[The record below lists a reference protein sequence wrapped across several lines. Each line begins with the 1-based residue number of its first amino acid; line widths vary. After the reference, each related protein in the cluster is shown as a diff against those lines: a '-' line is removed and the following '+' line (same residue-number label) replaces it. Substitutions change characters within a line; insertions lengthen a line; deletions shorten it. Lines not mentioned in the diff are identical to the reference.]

1 MLLTRDSQYWVA
13 CKLVVKSYE
22 PIAEDINSMK
32 LAKTLSISLS
42 TIAILASTAHA
53 QPVSNLSTALQNA
66 APGDIIETTDSDF
79 GSVDLRNFSFAEP
92 VTIKFHEEA
101 RLSKLTLRNIQ
112 GLTLEGLSIVAGVS
126 SNPNGQN
133 AVRVF
138 GGSDITFRASS
149 FEWAAD
155 GNPLN
160 DGTAIFVDG
169 ANAITVE
176 GSQFSDVR
184 AGIHIRGSSNAV
196 IRDSHF
202 RSVLVDGIILSGT
215 DGALIEKNSC
225 ADFTTIDGL
234 GLHPD
239 CIQLQAGGQ
248 RVANTDVMIR
258 ENIVL
263 QGSGSRSQGIFVKSN
278 FAGIPHI
285 NVTIEDNVVIQSNGN
300 GIYGEN
306 VYGLTIRDNQVRSSF
321 DAEAAPRIIARDPSQ
336 NVLIEGNS
344 AAVIS
349 APAHAVVQD
358 NEILD

>member
-1 MLLTRDSQYWVA
+1 MRVTIKQGLCVLSS
-13 CKLVVKSYE
+13 VVMIIG
-22 PIAEDINSMK
+22 IAN
-32 LAKTLSISLS
+32 
-42 TIAILASTAHA
+42 A
-53 QPVSNLSTALQNA
+53 QPANNLNVALQNA
-66 APGDIIETTDSDF
+66 APGDIIETTGDDF
-79 GSVDLRNFSFAEP
+79 GSVDLRNFSFSDP
-92 VTIKFHEEA
+92 VTIRFHENA

-126 SNPNGQN
+126 TNPNGQN

-138 GGSDITFRASS
+138 GGSNITFRASS

-155 GNPLN
+155 DDPLN

-169 ANAITVE
+169 VDGITIE
-176 GSQFSDVR
+176 DSKFQSVR

-196 IRDSHF
+196 VRDSHF

-215 DGALIEKNSC
+215 DGALLEQNSC
-225 ADFTTIDGL
+225 ADFVTVEGM

-248 RVANTDVMIR
+248 RVANTAVTIR

-263 QGSGSRSQGIFVKSN
+263 QGSGSRSQGIFVKSRY
-278 FAGIPHI
+278 AGIPHI
-285 NVTIEDNVVIQSNGN
+285 DVTIEDNVVIQSKGN

-306 VYGLTIRDNQVRSSF
+306 VHGLTIRGNRVLSSF
-321 DAEAAPRIIARDPSQ
+321 QAEAAPRIIARDPSQ
-336 NVLIEGNS
+336 NVLIENNS

-349 APAHAVVQD
+349 APAHAIVQN
-358 NEILD
+358 NEILE